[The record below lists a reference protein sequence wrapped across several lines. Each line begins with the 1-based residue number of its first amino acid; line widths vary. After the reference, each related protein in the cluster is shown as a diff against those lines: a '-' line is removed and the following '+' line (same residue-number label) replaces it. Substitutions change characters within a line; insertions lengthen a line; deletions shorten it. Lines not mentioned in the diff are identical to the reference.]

1 MEAKLETVAVSKTAL
16 WAGRIMCVIMT
27 LFMLMDAVMKVV
39 NPAMVRE
46 GMAKAG
52 YPPGSTV
59 WIGLSL
65 LVSTILFAIPPT
77 QILGALLITAYL
89 GGATATN
96 VQAGQPWIFPAL
108 FGVFMWIGLL
118 LCDGRLR
125 RILPISCNCKTS
137 KRSEVQ

>member
-1 MEAKLETVAVSKTAL
+1 
-16 WAGRIMCVIMT
+16 
-27 LFMLMDAVMKVV
+27 
-39 NPAMVRE
+39 
-46 GMAKAG
+46 
-52 YPPGSTV
+52 V

>member
-1 MEAKLETVAVSKTAL
+1 MEAKLEIVVVSKTAV
-16 WAGRIMCVIMT
+16 WAGGVMCVIMT

-39 NPAMVRE
+39 NPPMIRE

-77 QILGALLITAYL
+77 RILGALLITAYL

-96 VQAGQPWIFPAL
+96 VQTGQPWIFPVL

-118 LCDGRLR
+118 LSDGRLR
-125 RILPISCNCKTS
+125 RILPVSCS
-137 KRSEVQ
+137 